1 MAVRAICRCEVR
13 TGGRMHR
20 VIGLLPRH
28 QVASCSSAARRG
40 SGEDVVD
47 VALCARHADVHS
59 RQGKLRQAVVEGRV

>member
-1 MAVRAICRCEVR
+1 
-13 TGGRMHR
+13 MHR